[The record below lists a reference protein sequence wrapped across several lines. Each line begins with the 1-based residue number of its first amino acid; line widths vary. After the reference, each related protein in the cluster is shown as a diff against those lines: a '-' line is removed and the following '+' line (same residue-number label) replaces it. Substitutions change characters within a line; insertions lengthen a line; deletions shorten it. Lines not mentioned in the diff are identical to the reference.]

1 MWNYTNTENI
11 MKDTL
16 QKKLIS
22 EDDAYYIART
32 LNDEYA
38 NVPGEVS
45 MYFDDLFWTNEKHG
59 VCWTNEKHGVC
70 GLLGE
75 ASKLTKFD
83 AYTAK
88 KMADVRTICKKILIA
103 IKESKEFDS
112 EYSVWEEA

>member
-1 MWNYTNTENI
+1 MWNYTNTERI

-22 EDDAYYIART
+22 EDDAYYIAST

-45 MYFDDLFWTNEKHG
+45 MYFDDLFWTNEK
-59 VCWTNEKHGVC
+59 NGVC

-88 KMADVRTICKKILIA
+88 KMADVRAICKKILSA
-103 IKESKEFDS
+103 IKEAKEFDI